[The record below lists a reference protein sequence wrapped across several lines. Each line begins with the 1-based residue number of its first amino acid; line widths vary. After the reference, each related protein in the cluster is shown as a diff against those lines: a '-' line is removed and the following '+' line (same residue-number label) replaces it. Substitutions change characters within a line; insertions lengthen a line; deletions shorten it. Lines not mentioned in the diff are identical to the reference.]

1 MNHEAPSYRCG
12 LPRVSLSAALLLLW
26 CGAAAPPEA
35 PPELPGFAL
44 DGRTPSPVARIE
56 SGLRVVI
63 QADGGERTLR
73 LVGVKGEPDTEGR
86 VALERMLL
94 GESVYAIEL
103 EDLNAE
109 NQGDPLA
116 YVIRAPDGL
125 FVNLEL
131 VRTGAAKVEPR
142 PAFEHRE
149 LFRFYEKRARGAQKG
164 VWGAQ
169 PASKPAIISTA
180 APARDESLDHGRTG
194 NPAAGDVTVYVTKT
208 GTKYHREECR
218 HLAKSAIPMKLSEA
232 RQKFQPC
239 KVCKPPE

>member
-1 MNHEAPSYRCG
+1 MDHEASSFRSGVPQ
-12 LPRVSLSAALLLLW
+12 LSLAVAVLLLW
-26 CGAAAPPEA
+26 CGAAPPPEA
-35 PPELPGFAL
+35 PPELPSFAL
-44 DGRTPSPVARIE
+44 GGRTPCPVTRID

-63 QADGGERTLR
+63 QVDGGERTLR
-73 LVGVKGEPDTEGR
+73 LVGVKGEPDAEGR
-86 VALERMLL
+86 AALDRMLL
-94 GESVYAIEL
+94 GESVYAIEP

-109 NQGDPLA
+109 NEGDPLA
-116 YVIRAPDGL
+116 YLVRAPDGL

-164 VWGAQ
+164 VWAA
-169 PASKPAIISTA
+169 PSASRPAIISTA
-180 APARDESLDHGRTG
+180 APAGGESLDKGRPG
-194 NPAAGDVTVYVTKT
+194 NTAAGDVTVYVTKT
-208 GTKYHREECR
+208 GTKYHREGCR

-232 RQKFQPC
+232 RQKFEPC